1 MRYCKIC
8 QDKNILFLSR
18 VLPYIYAERKNIY
31 IYKLFNYFTM
41 NIKRNIQLF
50 NNKENS
56 TGITKLNN
64 DNINELKIYCIEIEK
79 SKTGKKSL
87 KA

>member
-1 MRYCKIC
+1 
-8 QDKNILFLSR
+8 
-18 VLPYIYAERKNIY
+18 
-31 IYKLFNYFTM
+31 M

-56 TGITKLNN
+56 TGISKLNN

-79 SKTGKKSL
+79 SKIGKKNFESITDELIKVIEFL
-87 KA
+87 KVYEQSIISY

>member
-1 MRYCKIC
+1 
-8 QDKNILFLSR
+8 
-18 VLPYIYAERKNIY
+18 
-31 IYKLFNYFTM
+31 M

-79 SKTGKKSL
+79 SKIGKKNFESITDELIKVIEFL
-87 KA
+87 KVYEKSIISY

>member
-1 MRYCKIC
+1 
-8 QDKNILFLSR
+8 
-18 VLPYIYAERKNIY
+18 
-31 IYKLFNYFTM
+31 M

-50 NNKENS
+50 NNKEKS

-79 SKTGKKSL
+79 SKTGKKKFESITDELIKVIEFL
-87 KA
+87 KVYEQSIISY

>member
-1 MRYCKIC
+1 
-8 QDKNILFLSR
+8 
-18 VLPYIYAERKNIY
+18 
-31 IYKLFNYFTM
+31 M

-79 SKTGKKSL
+79 SKIGKEKFESITDELIKVIEFL
-87 KA
+87 KVYEQSIISY

>member
-1 MRYCKIC
+1 
-8 QDKNILFLSR
+8 
-18 VLPYIYAERKNIY
+18 
-31 IYKLFNYFTM
+31 M

>member
-1 MRYCKIC
+1 
-8 QDKNILFLSR
+8 
-18 VLPYIYAERKNIY
+18 
-31 IYKLFNYFTM
+31 M

-64 DNINELKIYCIEIEK
+64 DNINELKIYCIEIQK
-79 SKTGKKSL
+79 SKIGKKKFESITDELIKVIEFL
-87 KA
+87 KVYEQSIISY

>member
-1 MRYCKIC
+1 
-8 QDKNILFLSR
+8 
-18 VLPYIYAERKNIY
+18 
-31 IYKLFNYFTM
+31 M

-79 SKTGKKSL
+79 YKTGKKSL

>member
-1 MRYCKIC
+1 M
-8 QDKNILFLSR
+8 
-18 VLPYIYAERKNIY
+18 LPYIYADCKNIY
-31 IYKLFNYFTM
+31 LYKLFNYFTM
-41 NIKRNIQLF
+41 NIIRNIQLF

-56 TGITKLNN
+56 TGITKLNI

-79 SKTGKKSL
+79 YKTGKKSL

>member
-1 MRYCKIC
+1 
-8 QDKNILFLSR
+8 
-18 VLPYIYAERKNIY
+18 
-31 IYKLFNYFTM
+31 M

-79 SKTGKKSL
+79 SKIGKKNFESITDELIKVIEFL
-87 KA
+87 KVYEQSIISY